1 MSMRMSRRQALAGMA
16 VLAAK
21 PAWSCGTTAS
31 LRDTAC
37 RRGVRFGT
45 AVASGD
51 LAQPAYA
58 RLVAQECA
66 VLVPTWEMKWG
77 AVQKQ
82 SGHFTFGPADAIA
95 DFARAHNMMLR
106 GHTIVWHVSMP
117 DWLSQR
123 LTSRNW
129 PAMLAQHMGAV
140 LGRYRNE
147 VAEWDIVNE
156 AVEPDD
162 GRTDGLRDSA
172 WLRAAGPAYVAEA
185 YKMAA
190 QYAPQA
196 RLTYNEYGIEH
207 HAPWTMKRRIAVLK
221 LLERLKKADAPIHYL
236 GMQSHLRVGDTFDAA
251 AFSAFLTE
259 VRDLGIK
266 PQVTEMDV
274 RADRIPNGAEKDA
287 KTADLAR
294 AYLETVLA
302 AGCDTVVCWGLSDDK
317 NWRAAEEPDDRPLP
331 FDRNLMK
338 KPLYDAIQASLAGT
352 SL

>member
-1 MSMRMSRRQALAGMA
+1 MAMRMSRRQVLTGLAG
-16 VLAAK
+16 LAAK
-21 PAWSCGTTAS
+21 PAWSCGTNGS

-45 AVASGD
+45 AAATGD

-66 VLVPTWEMKWG
+66 MLTPTWEMKWG

-82 SGHFTFGPADAIA
+82 PGHFTFGPADAIA
-95 DFARAHNMMLR
+95 DFARTHGMSLR
-106 GHTIVWHVSMP
+106 GHTIIWHGNMP
-117 DWLSQR
+117 DWLPQR

-129 PAMLAQHMGAV
+129 PHVMAQHMGAV
-140 LGRYRNE
+140 LGRYRSE
-147 VAEWDIVNE
+147 VVCWDMVNE
-156 AVEPDD
+156 AVEPED
-162 GRTDGLRDSA
+162 GRADGMRDSV

-190 QYAPQA
+190 RYAPEA
-196 RLTYNEYGIEH
+196 KLAYNDYGMEH
-207 HAPWTMKRRIAVLK
+207 HAPWTMKRRMAVLK

-236 GMQSHLRVGDTFDAA
+236 GLQSHLRVGDSFDAGALA
-251 AFSAFLTE
+251 AFLAE

-274 RADRIPNGAEKDA
+274 RADRIAHGPEKDA

-294 AYLETVLA
+294 AYLETLLA
-302 AGCDTVVCWGLSDDK
+302 AGCDTVLCWGLSDDK
-317 NWRAAEEPDDRPLP
+317 NWRAAEEPHDRPLP
-331 FDRNLMK
+331 FDRNLTR

-352 SL
+352 GL